1 MFSDTHFHFE
11 LMNDG
16 YGVNGVD
23 VLLNMAKKNCFF
35 AMDIGTKCDD
45 LLSRQSCVEK
55 TIAQIDAKYAD
66 KCRSFIHFSAG
77 IWPGIDDINDRSKGM
92 DVLSSMIEKTS
103 CDAESDTLNRKI
115 IAIGECGIDHHWN
128 PSGADGRTETDFTKE
143 TYFGERELFEMQLLL
158 AKKMNLPIIV
168 HSRDAFED
176 TLDCIKNS
184 DYDNGIIHCFS
195 YGYEE
200 AKAFLERGWYISLS
214 GGVTY
219 AKKSKIDDMK
229 RLLQSIP
236 SERILLETDSPYLA
250 PTPLRGNTNNPTFI
264 EHTYDFVAKMRE
276 TSVESLCDL
285 VDSNVKKLFRL

>member
-23 VLLNMAKKNCFF
+23 VLLNMAKKNCSF

-77 IWPGIDDINDRSKGM
+77 IWPGIDDINDRINRM

-128 PSGADGRTETDFTKE
+128 PSGADGRTETDYTKE
-143 TYFGERELFEMQLLL
+143 TYFGERELFEMQLDLS
-158 AKKMNLPIIV
+158 KKMNLPIIV
-168 HSRDAFED
+168 HSRDAFSD
-176 TLDCIKNS
+176 TLECIKNVS
-184 DYDNGIIHCFS
+184 YDNGIIHCFS

-200 AKAFLERGWYISLS
+200 ARAFLDRGWYISLS

-219 AKKSKIDDMK
+219 TKKSKMEDMK
-229 RLLQSIP
+229 KLLQSIP
-236 SERILLETDSPYLA
+236 QDRILLETDSPYLA
-250 PTPLRGNTNNPTFI
+250 PTPCRGTINNPTLV
-264 EHTYDFVAKMRE
+264 EHTYNFVADMRGV
-276 TSVESLCDL
+276 SVESLSEL
-285 VDSNVKKLFRL
+285 VDKNVKVLFHL